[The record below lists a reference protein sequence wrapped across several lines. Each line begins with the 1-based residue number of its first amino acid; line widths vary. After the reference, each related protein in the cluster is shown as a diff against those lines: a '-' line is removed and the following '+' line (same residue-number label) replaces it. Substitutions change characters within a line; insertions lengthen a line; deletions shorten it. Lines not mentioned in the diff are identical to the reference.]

1 MEVLEAYLF
10 LMQSRNQA
18 ALTIEIQIETTL
30 YDRFI
35 PTLTLQII
43 TENCFKHNA
52 MTTVKQ
58 LHISI
63 ISIENDYISIRNNRQ
78 LKLTTTKISGHGLD
92 NIRERYDLLGIKNG
106 IKIQQN
112 DDFFE
117 VQLKL
122 I

>member
-10 LMQSRNQA
+10 LMQSRNQS

-63 ISIENDYISIRNNRQ
+63 ISIENDYISIRNNR
-78 LKLTTTKISGHGLD
+78 
-92 NIRERYDLLGIKNG
+92 
-106 IKIQQN
+106 
-112 DDFFE
+112 
-117 VQLKL
+117 
-122 I
+122 